1 MDTAPPTRPTTPR
14 PIPPSRHAWLLE
26 ELPAWRSAGLVT
38 DEAAAALAER
48 YEPSRRFSLA
58 RLLLAL
64 GGLFVAVG
72 LVWLVAANIDALPP
86 LARFALV
93 TVLWVAVVAGTE
105 MGHVRRTAAGR
116 AGPSPLVEVG
126 RLVGAVAYGAVVF
139 QAAQSLQVPAYESS
153 LVGIW
158 ALGALVLGYA
168 VRSPLPLLVALVTGL
183 VWLLW
188 STLEREASGL
198 GAILALAAAAVLC
211 VGAATLHDRAEVR
224 DRLPGFAPLWR
235 DAGALLLLATLF
247 GAAVPFV
254 EADGFAW
261 RPGLV
266 AALVVA
272 GLVAVAAGVMGRGED
287 RLEPAVAA
295 LTALVSAGLVLW
307 EPSAGLADGGDDVA
321 LADWAQSALSV
332 LLYVGLA
339 TAVAV
344 VGIRRDAGRLTF
356 LALAAL
362 TLFTVFQGFAVFA
375 PIIDGAWLFLV
386 LGLVLVGTGW
396 LADRGRRRLE
406 ASLDDGP
413 DDGPPPPGSSPV
425 APAPTG
431 TGALR

>member
-1 MDTAPPTRPTTPR
+1 MDTL

-26 ELPAWRSAGLVT
+26 ELPAWRAAGLVS
-38 DEAAAALAER
+38 DEAAAAIAGR
-48 YEPSRRFSLA
+48 YHASRRFSLA
-58 RLLLAL
+58 RLLLVL

-72 LVWLVAANIDALPP
+72 LIWLVAANIDALPP
-86 LARFALV
+86 TARFALV
-93 TVLWVAVVAGTE
+93 AGLWVAVVVGTE
-105 MGHVRRTAAGR
+105 VGHVRRRAAGR
-116 AGPSPLVEVG
+116 TGPSPLVEVG

-153 LVGIW
+153 LVGVW
-158 ALGALVLGYA
+158 ALGALVLAYA
-168 VRSPLPLLVALVTGL
+168 LRSPLPLFVAVVAGL

-188 STLEREASGL
+188 ATLERSASGL
-198 GAILALAAAAVLC
+198 GAIVVLAAAAALC
-211 VGAATLHDRAEVR
+211 VGAATLHDRPALH
-224 DRLPGFAPLWR
+224 DRLPGFAALWR

-261 RPGLV
+261 RPSAV
-266 AALVVA
+266 AAVVAAALVTA
-272 GLVAVAAGVMGRGED
+272 AAVVLGRGED
-287 RLEPAVAA
+287 RLEPVVSV
-295 LTALVSAGLVLW
+295 LTGLVSAGLVLW
-307 EPSAGLADGGDDVA
+307 EPSAGLADGGGDVA
-321 LADWAQSALSV
+321 LGDWAQSALSV
-332 LLYVGLA
+332 LVYVALA

-362 TLFTVFQGFAVFA
+362 TLFTVFQSFAVFA
-375 PIIDGAWLFLV
+375 PIVDGAWLFLL

-413 DDGPPPPGSSPV
+413 GSGGAPPPPPPTGAAPA
-425 APAPTG
+425 APAPAG
-431 TGALR
+431 TGAGR